1 MKVNI
6 LDCPYY
12 STTLKEIT
20 KFLITHIKN
29 NGPLVQ
35 IITVNSSILVNSRK
49 DLRLQGILKDNHNI
63 VVCDGQPIVW
73 ASKLLKNPLPERVSG
88 IDLMNELL
96 CLANEMGIR
105 VYFLGST
112 DRTLLKMIDNITIK
126 YPRLNIVGYRNG
138 YFNEEEIEVICKELS
153 ECKPDILF
161 VAMGSPKQEYFI
173 DRIKNKILMDVNV
186 AIGVGGSFDVL
197 AGIRKRAPKWMQQIG
212 MEWFYRMIQEP
223 RRLFKRYLYSNT
235 MFIILIIK
243 EICVNYF
250 KRK

>member
-1 MKVNI
+1 VKVNI
-6 LDCPYY
+6 LNCPYY
-12 STTLKEIT
+12 STTLEEIT
-20 KFLITHIKN
+20 KFLIIHIKN
-29 NGPLVQ
+29 NRPLVQ
-35 IITVNSSILVNSRK
+35 IITANSSILVNSRI
-49 DLRLQGILKDNHNI
+49 DLQLQGILNDNNNI

-112 DRTLLKMIDNITIK
+112 DKTLLKMIDNITIK

-138 YFNEEEIEVICKELS
+138 YFNEEEIEVICKELN

-161 VAMGSPKQEYFI
+161 VGMGSPKQEYFI
-173 DRIKNKILMDVNV
+173 NRIKDKILMDVNV

-243 EICVNYF
+243 EICSIYF

>member
-49 DLRLQGILKDNHNI
+49 DLRLQGILKDN
-63 VVCDGQPIVW
+63 
-73 ASKLLKNPLPERVSG
+73 
-88 IDLMNELL
+88 
-96 CLANEMGIR
+96 
-105 VYFLGST
+105 
-112 DRTLLKMIDNITIK
+112 
-126 YPRLNIVGYRNG
+126 
-138 YFNEEEIEVICKELS
+138 
-153 ECKPDILF
+153 
-161 VAMGSPKQEYFI
+161 
-173 DRIKNKILMDVNV
+173 
-186 AIGVGGSFDVL
+186 
-197 AGIRKRAPKWMQQIG
+197 QIG